1 MRDKINTLKRLI
13 AVKTNSISVLQL
25 LKTFLPCRAGS
36 VLPEIVE
43 IALGCIALMRTICEL
58 ADQAVK
64 YLIKF
69 TRDKRN
75 KLKLNFNM

>member
-1 MRDKINTLKRLI
+1 MSHKINILKRFI

-25 LKTFLPCRAGS
+25 LKTFPPYRAGS

-43 IALGCIALMRTICEL
+43 IALGCIALMRTICKL

-64 YLIKF
+64 Y
-69 TRDKRN
+69 
-75 KLKLNFNM
+75 